1 MRKGRGSLQFSLL
14 FMPPPVYPFMPASC
28 LPVRA
33 GVLTVQV
40 N

>member
-1 MRKGRGSLQFSLL
+1 
-14 FMPPPVYPFMPASC
+14 MPPPVYPFMPASC